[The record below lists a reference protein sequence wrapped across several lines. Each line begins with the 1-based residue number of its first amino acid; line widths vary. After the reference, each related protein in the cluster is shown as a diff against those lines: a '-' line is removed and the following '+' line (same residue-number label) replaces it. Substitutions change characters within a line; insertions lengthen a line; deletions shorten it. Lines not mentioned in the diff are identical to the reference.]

1 MVNIDKLKGSI
12 VEHRMTVETLAEKIG
27 MSKATMFRRLTCGN
41 DFTIGEVDAIAKTLS
56 LDYEQINS
64 IFFN

>member
-27 MSKATMFRRLTCGN
+27 MSKATMFRRLTSGD
-41 DFTIGEVDAIAKTLS
+41 DFTIGEVDAIAKTLC
-56 LDYEQINS
+56 LNYEQVNS